1 MKFGIPF
8 VRVGRDR
15 NHVTVL
21 LSTDKAG
28 HVLTLGMP
36 EASDLAAALAN
47 ATKEASQNYGPA
59 APLSPTR
66 GQERF

>member
-47 ATKEASQNYGPA
+47 ATKEAS
-59 APLSPTR
+59 
-66 GQERF
+66 